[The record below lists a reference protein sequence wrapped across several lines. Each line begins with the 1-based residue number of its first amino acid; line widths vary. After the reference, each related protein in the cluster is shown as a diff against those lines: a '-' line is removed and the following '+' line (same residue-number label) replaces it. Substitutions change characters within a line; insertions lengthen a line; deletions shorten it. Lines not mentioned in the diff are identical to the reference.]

1 MASQDGVLG
10 QYTHGFAV
18 FGAIAASYV
27 TLKFLC
33 SLWSGLKAYV
43 LAGSLGLR
51 ADLKKMG
58 QWAGECEPAGL
69 GSIHTF
75 CTSWLSRVSVP
86 EHGCLMERGAK
97 QQSGWYA
104 GLTVV

>member
-33 SLWSGLKAYV
+33 SLWSGLKAYI

-69 GSIHTF
+69 GIHSALRGSHESQ
-75 CTSWLSRVSVP
+75 CPNLGVSWRGERSSRV
-86 EHGCLMERGAK
+86 
-97 QQSGWYA
+97 A
-104 GLTVV
+104 GMQV